1 MEMWEEC
8 AGRQYLRLAFGFRS
22 IPGAGGSERATHT
35 APRAPPFRRSCSA
48 ILSEQ
53 KRQFGSRV
61 KMNLAF
67 LGTIGVLFII
77 FAPGIVSVFGGT
89 GEASA
94 YAIDCLRIV
103 SAGFFFYPYGMV
115 LTAAFNGAGAVW
127 TPTIINLFCFWLW
140 EIPLAWLLAFPLG
153 VGPNEVFTA
162 IMIAFSTLTIVSG
175 TLFKRG
181 KWKEASV

>member
-1 MEMWEEC
+1 VLFALLPAWGLSNAAATMV
-8 AGRQYLRLAFGFRS
+8 GQGL
-22 IPGAGGSERATHT
+22 GAGDPERAEK
-35 APRAPPFRRSCSA
+35 AVWIA
-48 ILSEQ
+48 
-53 KRQFGSRV
+53 G

-153 VGPNEVFTA
+153 LGPNGVFAA